1 MVELE
6 DYLNYD
12 TVVKDQFYES
22 IKESLFCPICM
33 DLMIKPVMCMNCT
46 NNYCRRCIMRWSKF
60 KNICPNRC
68 ENTEYKKCVFVEN
81 ILIKLKFKCKDCY
94 SIISYDNMEKHVLSK
109 CDTVK
114 INLPLDKNSSE
125 INGIFRKIN
134 LKNTNNKKINEQIKL
149 NMKILFLGP
158 SEVGKTSLI
167 NSFINGEQCLDQLA
181 TTGVENNYSKFT
193 LADGTYVSC
202 NFIDSGG
209 ALRFRA
215 TNEYLY
221 RKVDGC
227 ILVFDLTDRK
237 SFDDIKDYFIPKVQE
252 LCKENIPVLILGN
265 KKEMVDSRVISYEE
279 GDELA
284 LKYEYNY
291 REVSCVE
298 NDNLDQIF
306 EDIIEKARVYIK
318 NKDHYG
324 NELIDNNLSINDA
337 ISIQLNNRNE
347 NNQPNQ
353 QRRRCTKCW

>member
-68 ENTEYKKCVFVEN
+68 QNTEYKKCVFVEN

-149 NMKILFLGP
+149 NMK
-158 SEVGKTSLI
+158 
-167 NSFINGEQCLDQLA
+167 
-181 TTGVENNYSKFT
+181 SK
-193 LADGTYVSC
+193 
-202 NFIDSGG
+202 
-209 ALRFRA
+209 
-215 TNEYLY
+215 
-221 RKVDGC
+221 
-227 ILVFDLTDRK
+227 
-237 SFDDIKDYFIPKVQE
+237 
-252 LCKENIPVLILGN
+252 
-265 KKEMVDSRVISYEE
+265 
-279 GDELA
+279 
-284 LKYEYNY
+284 
-291 REVSCVE
+291 
-298 NDNLDQIF
+298 
-306 EDIIEKARVYIK
+306 YI
-318 NKDHYG
+318 
-324 NELIDNNLSINDA
+324 
-337 ISIQLNNRNE
+337 
-347 NNQPNQ
+347 
-353 QRRRCTKCW
+353 